1 VARVVCKVRVKPEE
15 SEWRCV
21 DLDTG
26 VEIRMLKVMP
36 WGETQKWIDTL
47 RRAGFEVTVEPG

>member
-1 VARVVCKVRVKPEE
+1 VCKVRVKPEE